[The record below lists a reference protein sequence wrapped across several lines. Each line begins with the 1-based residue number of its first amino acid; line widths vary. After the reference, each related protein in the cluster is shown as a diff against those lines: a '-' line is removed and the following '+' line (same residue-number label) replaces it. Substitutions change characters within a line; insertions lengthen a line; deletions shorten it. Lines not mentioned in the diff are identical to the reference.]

1 MEGYIALI
9 IMIILLNVI
18 LKMFYKNNDYSKK
31 FLNITFLILFL
42 FLALRSENVGT
53 DLLTYKNFFNYNE
66 SFKLS
71 KLLQLFEPGY
81 SLYSYFIYNL
91 TGGNF
96 RIFII
101 ITAFLTLIGP
111 YHFIKNYSKNYFLS
125 VIAYICLNY
134 YLFTF
139 SGLRQSIAVS
149 LLLFSIDY
157 IRDKK
162 LFKFLIINVIA
173 CSFHKSSLVF
183 LPAYFLGNLNV
194 KRKHLPIVLSV
205 YILIFFLR
213 VTITECFTNLFY
225 ETYNLV
231 ETPKGGEIL
240 LVVYLC
246 IYVFISYY
254 KDIIIKSDKEQNL
267 LYNLFSIGIVFQIF
281 ATVEANANRVT
292 LYYVVPLVSLIPLC
306 ENCFVKENRKLI
318 NIIFSIILIAYFI
331 LNLEKSS
338 LVSSYSFFWI

>member
-1 MEGYIALI
+1 MEGYIVLI
-9 IMIILLNVI
+9 IIIVLLDVI
-18 LKMFYKNNDYSKK
+18 LKIFYKNNDCGKK
-31 FLNITFLILFL
+31 FLNIAFLVLFL

-53 DLLTYKNFFNYNE
+53 DLLTYKNFFNYNA

-96 RIFII
+96 RVFII

-157 IRDKK
+157 IKDKK
-162 LFKFLIINVIA
+162 LFKFLIINAIA
-173 CSFHKSSLVF
+173 CSFHKSSMVF
-183 LPAYFLGNLNV
+183 LPAYFLEKLNM
-194 KRKHLPIVLSV
+194 KRKYLPIALSV
-205 YILIFFLR
+205 YMIIFFLR

-231 ETPKGGEIL
+231 ETPKGGGIL

-246 IYVFISYY
+246 VYIFITYY
-254 KDIIIKSDKEQNL
+254 KDTIIKTNEKHNL
-267 LYNLFSIGIVFQIF
+267 LYNLFSFGIIFQIF
-281 ATVEANANRVT
+281 ATVEANANRAT
-292 LYYVVPLVSLIPLC
+292 LYYVIPLVSLIPLC
-306 ENCFVKENRKLI
+306 EDCFVKENRKLV
-318 NIIFSIILIAYFI
+318 NILFSIILIAYFI

-338 LVSSYSFFWI
+338 LVSNYSFFWI